1 MGAAQTQPMTVA
13 ARIEIVTAGRPEPGQ
28 SQILTKAQGRTQS
41 AAWAGAP
48 VLSQSSSAAPGTE
61 SFQSQ
66 WRSLLATLGADGNG
80 LIQEEA
86 GADGIQN
93 SAEPALAETPRKAT
107 PAAPTLSSAAALL
120 PSPGGVPQGGPAA
133 IATKLPVVGYRV
145 AIPAWTTASKA
156 PRQAAADLAAKPPM
170 AVVRPAESANRP
182 HAVTSAK
189 GAKQET
195 VSSGSKRALV
205 SATAGSV
212 PQAMAAPGAG
222 SPVENAAD
230 LTPRLPLANLSEAFP
245 SVSIPDSFNPHAPHP
260 DEPSRASGTATAEGN
275 QGQDAVTGTKG
286 TPPSQPGNSNEPAE
300 RTDDSGDHATD
311 IVIVPSAANSSRPG
325 YPNASAEKAADAGS
339 LAGITVTGTSVPP
352 SSRPGYPN
360 ASAEKA
366 ADAGSLA
373 GITVT
378 GTSVRP
384 SSRPGYPNA
393 SAEKAADAGSLAG
406 ITVTGTSVR
415 PSSRPGY
422 PNASAEKAADAGSL
436 AGITVTGTSVPPSSP
451 AGSSKAPVERAI
463 EAGNLAVD
471 QAEISTAHSFDPGHR
486 GSIPGPT
493 VTSAR
498 RAASG
503 AGDPAPAAKTWPNP
517 PTSPLVPVQTGA
529 AVEPLDPK
537 DSTPSSG
544 TESWTAGEAAPP
556 SGRMR
561 PQVEES
567 LELLTRPPH
576 QIQPQPGSQG
586 LEAAATA
593 NAGDWMDRPSAPA
606 NAAASQPTQLSA
618 IPPLVRKIGLGTGG
632 GAPAGLHTAS
642 GPGMVDPVAHGREQ
656 LEGQLAGR
664 AADSYAV
671 ARDLAGAT
679 AATNTVGGAAGGSA
693 SALARPAAGET
704 FAALDA
710 ETATGAP
717 TWIHAGA
724 QRAEAGFHDPA
735 LGWVGVRADLGG
747 GGIHA
752 SLVPD
757 SADSAQALGGHMAGL
772 NAYLAEQHTPVE
784 VLTVA
789 APENHSAASG
799 LDQTGSQQMHQG
811 AGQDGGQGEPSR
823 QLSDSQRSSP
833 AVTAAASL
841 EDAVPAGRP
850 DSSDQMARTGGN
862 HISVMA

>member
-360 ASAEKA
+360 AFAEKA

-373 GITVT
+373 GITVN

-436 AGITVTGTSVPPSSP
+436 PGITVTGTSVTPSSP

>member
-339 LAGITVTGTSVPP
+339 LPGITVTGTSV
-352 SSRPGYPN
+352 
-360 ASAEKA
+360 
-366 ADAGSLA
+366 
-373 GITVT
+373 T
-378 GTSVRP
+378 
-384 SSRPGYPNA
+384 
-393 SAEKAADAGSLAG
+393 
-406 ITVTGTSVR
+406 
-415 PSSRPGY
+415 
-422 PNASAEKAADAGSL
+422 
-436 AGITVTGTSVPPSSP
+436 PSSP

>member
-339 LAGITVTGTSVPP
+339 LAGITVTGTSV
-352 SSRPGYPN
+352 
-360 ASAEKA
+360 
-366 ADAGSLA
+366 
-373 GITVT
+373 
-378 GTSVRP
+378 RP

-393 SAEKAADAGSLAG
+393 SAEKAADAGSLPG
-406 ITVTGTSVR
+406 ITVTGTSV
-415 PSSRPGY
+415 
-422 PNASAEKAADAGSL
+422 
-436 AGITVTGTSVPPSSP
+436 TPSSP

>member
-339 LAGITVTGTSVPP
+339 LAGITVTGTSVP
-352 SSRPGYPN
+352 S
-360 ASAEKA
+360 
-366 ADAGSLA
+366 
-373 GITVT
+373 
-378 GTSVRP
+378 
-384 SSRPGYPNA
+384 
-393 SAEKAADAGSLAG
+393 
-406 ITVTGTSVR
+406 
-415 PSSRPGY
+415 
-422 PNASAEKAADAGSL
+422 
-436 AGITVTGTSVPPSSP
+436 SSP

-503 AGDPAPAAKTWPNP
+503 GGDPAPAAKTWPNP

>member
-360 ASAEKA
+360 AFAEKA
-366 ADAGSLA
+366 ADGGSLA

-393 SAEKAADAGSLAG
+393 SAEKAADAGSLPG
-406 ITVTGTSVR
+406 ITVTGTSV
-415 PSSRPGY
+415 
-422 PNASAEKAADAGSL
+422 
-436 AGITVTGTSVPPSSP
+436 TPSSP

-544 TESWTAGEAAPP
+544 TESWMAGEAAPP

>member
-360 ASAEKA
+360 AFAEKA

-406 ITVTGTSVR
+406 ITVTGTSV
-415 PSSRPGY
+415 
-422 PNASAEKAADAGSL
+422 
-436 AGITVTGTSVPPSSP
+436 TPSSP

>member
-339 LAGITVTGTSVPP
+339 LAGITVTGTSV
-352 SSRPGYPN
+352 
-360 ASAEKA
+360 
-366 ADAGSLA
+366 
-373 GITVT
+373 T
-378 GTSVRP
+378 
-384 SSRPGYPNA
+384 
-393 SAEKAADAGSLAG
+393 
-406 ITVTGTSVR
+406 
-415 PSSRPGY
+415 
-422 PNASAEKAADAGSL
+422 
-436 AGITVTGTSVPPSSP
+436 PSSP

>member
-325 YPNASAEKAADAGS
+325 YPNAFAEKAADAGS
-339 LAGITVTGTSVPP
+339 LAGITVNGTSV
-352 SSRPGYPN
+352 
-360 ASAEKA
+360 
-366 ADAGSLA
+366 
-373 GITVT
+373 T
-378 GTSVRP
+378 
-384 SSRPGYPNA
+384 
-393 SAEKAADAGSLAG
+393 
-406 ITVTGTSVR
+406 
-415 PSSRPGY
+415 
-422 PNASAEKAADAGSL
+422 
-436 AGITVTGTSVPPSSP
+436 PSSP

>member
-339 LAGITVTGTSVPP
+339 LAGITV
-352 SSRPGYPN
+352 N
-360 ASAEKA
+360 
-366 ADAGSLA
+366 
-373 GITVT
+373 

-406 ITVTGTSVR
+406 ITVTGTSV
-415 PSSRPGY
+415 
-422 PNASAEKAADAGSL
+422 
-436 AGITVTGTSVPPSSP
+436 TPSSP

>member
-339 LAGITVTGTSVPP
+339 LAGITVTGTSV
-352 SSRPGYPN
+352 
-360 ASAEKA
+360 
-366 ADAGSLA
+366 
-373 GITVT
+373 
-378 GTSVRP
+378 RP

-436 AGITVTGTSVPPSSP
+436 AGITVTGTSVPSSSP

-503 AGDPAPAAKTWPNP
+503 GGDPAPAAKTWPNP

>member
-406 ITVTGTSVR
+406 ITVTGTSV
-415 PSSRPGY
+415 
-422 PNASAEKAADAGSL
+422 
-436 AGITVTGTSVPPSSP
+436 TPSSP

>member
-352 SSRPGYPN
+352 SS
-360 ASAEKA
+360 
-366 ADAGSLA
+366 
-373 GITVT
+373 
-378 GTSVRP
+378 
-384 SSRPGYPNA
+384 
-393 SAEKAADAGSLAG
+393 
-406 ITVTGTSVR
+406 
-415 PSSRPGY
+415 
-422 PNASAEKAADAGSL
+422 
-436 AGITVTGTSVPPSSP
+436 P
-451 AGSSKAPVERAI
+451 AGNTKANDERAK

>member
-1 MGAAQTQPMTVA
+1 
-13 ARIEIVTAGRPEPGQ
+13 
-28 SQILTKAQGRTQS
+28 
-41 AAWAGAP
+41 
-48 VLSQSSSAAPGTE
+48 VLP
-61 SFQSQ
+61 
-66 WRSLLATLGADGNG
+66 
-80 LIQEEA
+80 
-86 GADGIQN
+86 
-93 SAEPALAETPRKAT
+93 
-107 PAAPTLSSAAALL
+107 
-120 PSPGGVPQGGPAA
+120 
-133 IATKLPVVGYRV
+133 
-145 AIPAWTTASKA
+145 
-156 PRQAAADLAAKPPM
+156 
-170 AVVRPAESANRP
+170 
-182 HAVTSAK
+182 
-189 GAKQET
+189 
-195 VSSGSKRALV
+195 
-205 SATAGSV
+205 
-212 PQAMAAPGAG
+212 
-222 SPVENAAD
+222 
-230 LTPRLPLANLSEAFP
+230 
-245 SVSIPDSFNPHAPHP
+245 
-260 DEPSRASGTATAEGN
+260 
-275 QGQDAVTGTKG
+275 
-286 TPPSQPGNSNEPAE
+286 
-300 RTDDSGDHATD
+300 
-311 IVIVPSAANSSRPG
+311 SSRPG

-360 ASAEKA
+360 AFAEKA
-366 ADAGSLA
+366 ADGGRLA

-393 SAEKAADAGSLAG
+393 SAEKAADAGSLPG
-406 ITVTGTSVR
+406 ITVTGTSV
-415 PSSRPGY
+415 
-422 PNASAEKAADAGSL
+422 
-436 AGITVTGTSVPPSSP
+436 TPSSP

-503 AGDPAPAAKTWPNP
+503 GGDPAPAAKTWPNP

>member
-406 ITVTGTSVR
+406 ITVTGTSV
-415 PSSRPGY
+415 
-422 PNASAEKAADAGSL
+422 
-436 AGITVTGTSVPPSSP
+436 TPSSP

-503 AGDPAPAAKTWPNP
+503 GGDPAPAAKTWPNP

>member
-339 LAGITVTGTSVPP
+339 LAGITVTGTSV
-352 SSRPGYPN
+352 
-360 ASAEKA
+360 
-366 ADAGSLA
+366 
-373 GITVT
+373 
-378 GTSVRP
+378 RP

-406 ITVTGTSVR
+406 ITVTGTSV
-415 PSSRPGY
+415 
-422 PNASAEKAADAGSL
+422 
-436 AGITVTGTSVPPSSP
+436 TPSSP

>member
-360 ASAEKA
+360 AFAEKA
-366 ADAGSLA
+366 ADG
-373 GITVT
+373 G
-378 GTSVRP
+378 R
-384 SSRPGYPNA
+384 
-393 SAEKAADAGSLAG
+393 LAG

-436 AGITVTGTSVPPSSP
+436 AGITVTGTSVPSSSP

>member
-339 LAGITVTGTSVPP
+339 LAGITVTGTSV
-352 SSRPGYPN
+352 
-360 ASAEKA
+360 
-366 ADAGSLA
+366 
-373 GITVT
+373 T
-378 GTSVRP
+378 
-384 SSRPGYPNA
+384 
-393 SAEKAADAGSLAG
+393 
-406 ITVTGTSVR
+406 
-415 PSSRPGY
+415 
-422 PNASAEKAADAGSL
+422 
-436 AGITVTGTSVPPSSP
+436 PSSP

-537 DSTPSSG
+537 DSTPLSG
-544 TESWTAGEAAPP
+544 PESWTAGEAAPP

>member
-339 LAGITVTGTSVPP
+339 LAGITVTGTSV
-352 SSRPGYPN
+352 
-360 ASAEKA
+360 
-366 ADAGSLA
+366 
-373 GITVT
+373 
-378 GTSVRP
+378 RP

-393 SAEKAADAGSLAG
+393 SAEKAADAGSLPG
-406 ITVTGTSVR
+406 ITVTGTSV
-415 PSSRPGY
+415 
-422 PNASAEKAADAGSL
+422 
-436 AGITVTGTSVPPSSP
+436 TPSSP

-850 DSSDQMARTGGN
+850 DSSDQLARTGGN

>member
-360 ASAEKA
+360 AFAEKA
-366 ADAGSLA
+366 ADGGRLA

-406 ITVTGTSVR
+406 ITVTGTSV
-415 PSSRPGY
+415 
-422 PNASAEKAADAGSL
+422 
-436 AGITVTGTSVPPSSP
+436 TPSSP

>member
-360 ASAEKA
+360 AFAEKA
-366 ADAGSLA
+366 ADGGSLA

-406 ITVTGTSVR
+406 ITVTGTSV
-415 PSSRPGY
+415 
-422 PNASAEKAADAGSL
+422 
-436 AGITVTGTSVPPSSP
+436 TPSSP

>member
-339 LAGITVTGTSVPP
+339 LPGITVTGTSVPP

-393 SAEKAADAGSLAG
+393 SAEKAADAGSLPG
-406 ITVTGTSVR
+406 ITVTGTSV
-415 PSSRPGY
+415 
-422 PNASAEKAADAGSL
+422 
-436 AGITVTGTSVPPSSP
+436 TPSSP

>member
-360 ASAEKA
+360 AFAEKA
-366 ADAGSLA
+366 ADGGRLA

-393 SAEKAADAGSLAG
+393 SAEKAADAGSLPG
-406 ITVTGTSVR
+406 ITVTGTSV
-415 PSSRPGY
+415 
-422 PNASAEKAADAGSL
+422 
-436 AGITVTGTSVPPSSP
+436 TPSSP

>member
-360 ASAEKA
+360 AFAEKA

-373 GITVT
+373 GITVN

-406 ITVTGTSVR
+406 ITVTGTSV
-415 PSSRPGY
+415 
-422 PNASAEKAADAGSL
+422 
-436 AGITVTGTSVPPSSP
+436 TPSSP

>member
-360 ASAEKA
+360 AFAEKA
-366 ADAGSLA
+366 ADGGSLA

-393 SAEKAADAGSLAG
+393 SAEKAADAGSLPG
-406 ITVTGTSVR
+406 ITVTGTSV
-415 PSSRPGY
+415 
-422 PNASAEKAADAGSL
+422 
-436 AGITVTGTSVPPSSP
+436 TPSSP

-503 AGDPAPAAKTWPNP
+503 GGDPAPAAKTWPNP

>member
-378 GTSVRP
+378 GTSVP
-384 SSRPGYPNA
+384 S
-393 SAEKAADAGSLAG
+393 
-406 ITVTGTSVR
+406 
-415 PSSRPGY
+415 
-422 PNASAEKAADAGSL
+422 
-436 AGITVTGTSVPPSSP
+436 SSP